1 MLSSLNTSQE
11 LVEDLRTP
19 VKIVDIW
26 SASDL
31 RYVGGFITFEPGV
44 TCKFMADIHIP
55 YYPTRR
61 PKGMR

>member
-11 LVEDLRTP
+11 LVEDLRPP

-26 SASDL
+26 SASDW
-31 RYVGGFITFEPGV
+31 RYVEPGV

-61 PKGMR
+61 PKGMC